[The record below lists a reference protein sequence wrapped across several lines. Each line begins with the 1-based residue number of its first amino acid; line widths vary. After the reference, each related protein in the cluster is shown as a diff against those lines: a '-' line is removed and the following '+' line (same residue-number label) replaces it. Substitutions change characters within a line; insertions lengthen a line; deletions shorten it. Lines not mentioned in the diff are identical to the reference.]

1 MIAALAITA
10 VAGACERVPVRT
22 FDETSSH
29 DLRFHHLTRDA
40 GDGYATLAVPGSVQ
54 VSAPAT
60 NRGSNTRLVMFP
72 GDQPVVDEHQACATW
87 QTQDGTTAQQG
98 LALRIRHDLPQD
110 RWRAVTVT
118 KNVMWGANWQFNV
131 LTWDSRS
138 WAPWQVRGSVDLSSV
153 FWPRQQLVAL
163 PWRVCARVEGDT
175 VRVKGWRASQPEPAW
190 DDPVH
195 SGSVRLPAEWVYPGK
210 AGWYVGHLAPGQST
224 SYADLTLDRLEI
236 RAE

>member
-1 MIAALAITA
+1 MVATLAIA
-10 VAGACERVPVRT
+10 VATTACERVPVRT

-29 DLRFHHLTRDA
+29 ELRFHYLTRDQT
-40 GDGYATLAVPGSVQ
+40 DGYTTLAVPGSLQ
-54 VSAPAT
+54 VNAPAT
-60 NRGSNTRLVMFP
+60 NRGGNTRVVMFP
-72 GDQPVVDEHQACATW
+72 NDQPVVDEHQSCATW
-87 QTQDGTTAQQG
+87 QSQDGLNTQQG
-98 LALRIRHDLPQD
+98 LALRIRNDLPED

-138 WAPWQVRGSVDLSSV
+138 WAPWQVRGSVDLARV
-153 FWPRQQLVAL
+153 FWPGEQLAPL

-175 VRVKGWRASQPEPAW
+175 VRVKGWLAGQPEPTW

-210 AGWYVGHLAPGQST
+210 AGWYVGHLAPGHAATYS
-224 SYADLTLDRLEI
+224 DLVLDRLEI
-236 RAE
+236 RGG